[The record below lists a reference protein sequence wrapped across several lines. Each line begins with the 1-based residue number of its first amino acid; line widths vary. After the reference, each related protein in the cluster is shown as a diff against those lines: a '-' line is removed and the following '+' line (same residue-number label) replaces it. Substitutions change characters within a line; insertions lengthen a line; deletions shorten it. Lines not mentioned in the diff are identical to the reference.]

1 MSAKVVIL
9 AGRSLFT
16 QGVISKLRGLSL
28 QKNFE
33 VIDLCQPEPLQ
44 AIEAACPDVIVVD
57 GNDPEYISKVEGSM
71 FPNLSQLKIIF
82 INSKTSRTRV
92 LQWEEH
98 DTTQITDLLDE
109 ISATHESRSSK
120 TYSAQ
125 PDQGFQSNTNL
136 VA

>member
-1 MSAKVVIL
+1 MNAKVVIL

-16 QGVISKLRGLSL
+16 EGVISKLRCSPP
-28 QKNFE
+28 QRVFE
-33 VIDLCQPEPLQ
+33 VIDMCQPEPLQ

-57 GNDPEYISKVEGSM
+57 GNDPEYIAKIKGST

-109 ISATHESRSSK
+109 INATEESKDSKPTMRNSAASQPVSR
-120 TYSAQ
+120 
-125 PDQGFQSNTNL
+125 L
-136 VA
+136 

>member
-16 QGVISKLRGLSL
+16 QGVISKLRGAPT
-28 QKNFE
+28 QRNFE
-33 VIDLCQPEPLQ
+33 VIDLCQPDALQ

-57 GNDPEYISKVEGSM
+57 GNDPEFIAQIKGSM

-82 INSKTSRTRV
+82 LNSKTSRTRI

-98 DTTQITDLLDE
+98 DTIQINDLLDE
-109 ISATHESRSSK
+109 ISATEESRNSK

-125 PDQGFQSNTNL
+125 PDAGMRSNTNL

>member
-1 MSAKVVIL
+1 MDAKVVIL

-16 QGVISKLRGLSL
+16 QGVISKLSCSPI

-33 VIDLCQPEPLQ
+33 VIDLCQPDPLK

-57 GNDPEYISKVEGSM
+57 GNDPEFIATVKDTM

-82 INSKTSRTRV
+82 LNSKTSRTRI

-109 ISATHESRSSK
+109 ISATEESRNSK
-120 TYSAQ
+120 AYSHN
-125 PDQGFQSNTNL
+125 PDAGLRSNTNL